1 MNLRMPDT
9 EIWNLALSKEL
20 IILTRD
26 SDFYSRALL
35 SEAKPKIIYFKL
47 GNILIAELH
56 EYFRKNWEQILKSL
70 NGHSLIVATRESVD
84 VLI

>member
-9 EIWNLALSKEL
+9 EIWNLAISKEMV
-20 IILTRD
+20 ILTRD

-35 SEAKPKIIYFKL
+35 AKIKPKIVYFKL
-47 GNILIAELH
+47 GNILIGELH
-56 EYFRKNWEQILKSL
+56 LYFQKNWKQILQIL
-70 NGHSLIVATRESVD
+70 NEHTLIVATRESVD